1 MTARGATPISSDRS
15 LGVMP
20 ASPFTSPLTLRI
32 GRAVSLACAAL
43 AWVSGRSILG
53 DASLRL
59 SRQSINGSRG
69 DKRGF
74 DSSENHIHAVN
85 FAGIVDDAVE

>member
-1 MTARGATPISSDRS
+1 
-15 LGVMP
+15 MP

-43 AWVSGRSILG
+43 AWVSGRSMLG

-59 SRQSINGSRG
+59 SRQSINGSPRNEPG
-69 DKRGF
+69 LDAPEHG
-74 DSSENHIHAVN
+74 IHAVN